1 MPNKRGIS
9 IPDDARRQAIAS
21 LKRYLAEEFDEDVGD
36 LKARL
41 LLDYILEELG
51 PTIYNRAIADARAFF
66 EERTADLEG
75 VCYRAE
81 FQYWRDR

>member
-1 MPNKRGIS
+1 MRERQS
-9 IPDDARRQAIAS
+9 IRLSDTAKKQAVAS
-21 LKRYLAEEFDEDVGD
+21 LKQYLAEELDEEVGD
-36 LKARL
+36 LKAGL

-81 FQYWRDR
+81 FPYWRNR